1 MSQITVTGSNG
12 PDEIST
18 YDLYNQYFYDG
29 FIVEGL
35 AGDDTLVAS
44 FIGRNG
50 VDFLQ
55 GGDGDDF
62 LAVSGG
68 FSPLPITNRLTVSGG
83 LGTDSLSMI
92 GAPKLLSP
100 GFTINETL
108 IQFDLLTAQSDLIN
122 VSVSTDVEFLAFTT
136 DSDTIYFLTEDLYYG
151 RARQV
156 SWNELWAR
164 THNDNSDWYI
174 KGLDT
179 YSQYHSSTN
188 STPAN
193 QANSGNNNVYRLLN
207 PGSGRYL
214 FSSNNT
220 EIDILTG
227 LNWINEGITYKS
239 PTTGGTD
246 LHRYM
251 LADGSGHFYTANNT
265 EKKILDNSYLFTYE
279 GVAFK
284 VYAAAD
290 EVPNLVPVV
299 RYFNKES
306 GVHLYSTSTYEQ
318 SLLDPSSTWINEGIA
333 WYGEAV

>member
-1 MSQITVTGSNG
+1 
-12 PDEIST
+12 
-18 YDLYNQYFYDG
+18 
-29 FIVEGL
+29 
-35 AGDDTLVAS
+35 
-44 FIGRNG
+44 
-50 VDFLQ
+50 
-55 GGDGDDF
+55 
-62 LAVSGG
+62 
-68 FSPLPITNRLTVSGG
+68 
-83 LGTDSLSMI
+83 MI

-239 PTTGGTD
+239 PTTGGPTCID
-246 LHRYM
+246 TCWPMAQAIFTLLTTQKRKSWTIAIYLLMKEWHLKLCSCRR
-251 LADGSGHFYTANNT
+251 ST
-265 EKKILDNSYLFTYE
+265 EPSP
-279 GVAFK
+279 VA
-284 VYAAAD
+284 
-290 EVPNLVPVV
+290 

-306 GVHLYSTSTYEQ
+306 GVHRIQPAHMSNPVRPLFN
-318 SLLDPSSTWINEGIA
+318 LINEGIA